1 MTAGVT
7 LFAVERPHDLFDLV
21 TGLREETA
29 VLRTTV
35 AHLSVD
41 MAEVKQD
48 LRRLD
53 GRLFQLMLLQL
64 GTLATA
70 LAALVANLAS

>member
-1 MTAGVT
+1 MEQPRDP
-7 LFAVERPHDLFDLV
+7 LELV
-21 TGLREETA
+21 MSLREQTA
-29 VLRTTV
+29 EFRATV
-35 AHLSVD
+35 AHLSSD

-53 GRLFQLMLLQL
+53 DRLFQLMLLQL

-70 LAALVANLAS
+70 LASLVAGLAS

>member
-1 MTAGVT
+1 MEQPRDP
-7 LFAVERPHDLFDLV
+7 FELV
-21 TGLREETA
+21 IGLREEMA
-29 VLRTTV
+29 ELRATV
-35 AHLSVD
+35 AHLSSD

-53 GRLFQLMLLQL
+53 DRFFQLTLLQL

-70 LAALVANLAS
+70 LASLVAALVS

>member
-1 MTAGVT
+1 MEQPRDP
-7 LFAVERPHDLFDLV
+7 LELV
-21 TGLREETA
+21 MSLREETA
-29 VLRTTV
+29 EFRATV
-35 AHLSVD
+35 AHLSSN

-53 GRLFQLMLLQL
+53 HRLSQLMLLQL

-70 LAALVANLAS
+70 LASLVAGLAS

>member
-1 MTAGVT
+1 
-7 LFAVERPHDLFDLV
+7 VERPRDPLDLV
-21 TGLREETA
+21 IGLREEMAT
-29 VLRTTV
+29 LRTTV
-35 AHLSVD
+35 AHLSTD

-53 GRLFQLMLLQL
+53 DRLFQLMLLQL

-70 LAALVANLAS
+70 LAALVAALVS